1 MSPRT
6 VLAALVVALLGA
18 LAAPAAA
25 QRATARPTYGS
36 VRLQAGF
43 LPDPHTLSM
52 TAGGSTRVS
61 VSGCR
66 YGYVTEAP
74 DLILDYS
81 GGSTLYL
88 YARSSADTTLLV
100 QLPDGRWMCDDDG
113 LGSRNPLLVLS
124 GARRGRY
131 AIWVGTYAN
140 RLADASLLISEVNPR

>member
-74 DLILDYS
+74 D
-81 GGSTLYL
+81 
-88 YARSSADTTLLV
+88 
-100 QLPDGRWMCDDDG
+100 
-113 LGSRNPLLVLS
+113 PLLVLS